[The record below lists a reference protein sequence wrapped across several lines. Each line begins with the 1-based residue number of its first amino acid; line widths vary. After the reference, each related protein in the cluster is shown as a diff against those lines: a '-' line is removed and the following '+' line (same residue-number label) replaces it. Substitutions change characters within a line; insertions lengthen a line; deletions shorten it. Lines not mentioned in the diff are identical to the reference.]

1 MKQSLKLYSRFFPFL
16 KPYKKQLFVA
26 VLMSLM
32 LTAINII
39 VVPLSRDLFNELSN
53 HNMSHFLN
61 QLLNAL
67 VLWSLRLG
75 IKYTNFYLTTW
86 ISLRVVIDLQMMV
99 YRKLLA
105 LSQHFYADWKLGE
118 LITRLFSDAEQVQK
132 GLMNGVFEMFP
143 QICSFIGILTYL
155 FFMNWELT
163 TYSLVAVPIFVA
175 LISYFTELLKRSVH
189 QIQKTNADITH
200 IAQETISNI
209 KLVQAFTSEKKEENR
224 FFKEL
229 MRNFKV
235 TMINKRFKATLEP
248 TVAILNFLVI
258 LVIVYIGGLQI
269 SSGKLSGPELFSYFI
284 GIFMLVEPIQTFS
297 SAFTAMTQAFVSNER
312 IAHLIDI
319 PVQIKTKKHAKK
331 QKVKGEIEFKD
342 VHFSYKENG
351 DYVLKDINI
360 TAREGEVVALVGLS
374 GAGKTTLIHL
384 IPRFY
389 DATHG
394 EITIDETPIK
404 ELDLAVLR
412 DQIGIVLQDDILF
425 RGTILENIRYSKPN
439 ASIDQVKEAAKKA
452 NAMEFIEGFADGL
465 YTQVGDKG
473 RRLSGGQKQRISIAR
488 AILRDPKILI
498 LDEATSAL
506 DSKSEKL
513 VQDALIKLM
522 QNRTTFVIAHRL
534 STIMHADKIVVL
546 EDGEMKEVG
555 KHEELL
561 NKNGIYTKLYK
572 LQFRKENQ

>member
-209 KLVQAFTSEKKEENR
+209 KLVQAFTSEKKEEKR

-297 SAFTAMTQAFVSNER
+297 SAFTDMTQAFVSNER

-331 QKVKGEIEFKD
+331 QKVKGKIEFKD

-439 ASIDQVKEAAKKA
+439 ASIDEVKEAAKKA